1 MTNTRTCGTL
11 RQHAAAAAACASHRS
26 LAGLWHRH
34 MLGGAGSP
42 P

>member
-1 MTNTRTCGTL
+1 MTNTRTCGTQ
-11 RQHAAAAAACASHRS
+11 RQHAAAVTAAACTS
-26 LAGLWHRH
+26 LACPWHSH